1 MVNNTSTCGTLNY
14 NFIAVPT
21 QLFILL
27 DYRIKLVLVSLIQ
40 VSTALANSKGWFYYS
55 LDDLKKLCGLKSD
68 KTVRA
73 CIETLY
79 RLGIV
84 KVQSRTFENN
94 IGKRTA
100 NYYSLNTEEIAKYNE
115 YSVYECLNIP
125 ELQIPMLDYTSS
137 DYKTTYTATTVVD
150 TNDEENEPT
159 SVQNDT
165 NEEIPTSDL
174 ENAPTALE
182 TPNLANVEEY
192 TLSEVDEDEV
202 LNTFFYDEV
211 DECPLTDDELR
222 EHERYIKEKE
232 LELAETPTE
241 QIKVDGEVV
250 ETASVIP
257 TDLNRVEKRSIYT
270 NEKTEKLDE
279 SVKQKCAELVQRY
292 VEMVIPSAN
301 ESADKCNAA
310 LRYILDKYNNGF
322 IDIETKDR
330 LSRELINS
338 RFAKHSI

>member
-1 MVNNTSTCGTLNY
+1 METLNSKNINY

-27 DYRIKLVLVSLIQ
+27 DYRLKLVLTSLIQ
-40 VSTALANSKGWFYYS
+40 VSSALANSKGWFYYS
-55 LDDLKKLCGLKSD
+55 KEDLKKLCGIKND
-68 KTVRA
+68 KTIIA
-73 CIETLY
+73 CLETFY

-100 NYYSLNTEEIAKYNE
+100 NYYSLNFEEIEKYNE

-137 DYKTTYTATTVVD
+137 DYKTTYTATTVED
-150 TNDEENEPT
+150 TNDEEKKPT
-159 SVQNDT
+159 SVQKVT
-165 NEEIPTSDL
+165 NEEILSTDL

-182 TPNLANVEEY
+182 TSNPANVEEY

-202 LNTFFYDEV
+202 LNTFFYD
-211 DECPLTDDELR
+211 DCPLTDTELR

-241 QIKVDGEVV
+241 QIKVDDEVV
-250 ETASVIP
+250 ETASVI
-257 TDLNRVEKRSIYT
+257 TSDLNRVEKRSIYT

-279 SVKQKCAELVQRY
+279 SIRKKCADLVQRY
-292 VEMVIPSAN
+292 VEMIIPNSN
-301 ESADKCNAA
+301 ESLDKCNQA
-310 LRYILDKYNNGF
+310 LKYIIDKYNQGY
-322 IDIETKDR
+322 IDIMDKDR
-330 LSRELINS
+330 LCRELINA
-338 RFAKHSI
+338 RFMKHSI

>member
-1 MVNNTSTCGTLNY
+1 METKNINY
-14 NFIAVPT
+14 SFIAVPT

-27 DYRIKLVLVSLIQ
+27 DYRLKLVLTSLIQ
-40 VSTALANSKGWFYYS
+40 VSTALANSNGWFYYS
-55 LDDLKKLCGLKSD
+55 KEDLKKLCGIKND
-68 KTVRA
+68 KTIIA

-182 TPNLANVEEY
+182 TSNLDNVEGY

-202 LNTFFYDEV
+202 LSTFFNDEV
-211 DECPLTDDELR
+211 DDCPLTDDELR
-222 EHERYIKEKE
+222 EHERYTKEKE

-241 QIKVDGEVV
+241 QIKIDDEVV

-270 NEKTEKLDE
+270 NEKTDKLDE

-292 VEMVIPSAN
+292 VKMVIPSAN

-310 LRYILDKYNNGF
+310 LRYILDKYNKGL

-338 RFAKHSI
+338 RFTKHSI